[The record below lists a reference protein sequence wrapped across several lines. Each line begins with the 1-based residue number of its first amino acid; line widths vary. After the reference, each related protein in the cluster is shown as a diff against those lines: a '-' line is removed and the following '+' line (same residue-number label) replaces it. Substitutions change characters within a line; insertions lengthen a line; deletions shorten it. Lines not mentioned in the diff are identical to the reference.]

1 VKRPIPSLEKL
12 GLDLRSREQRLSR
25 RKVLGMLSAVGA
37 GMAMSPR
44 SFAQNAVAGPRIIDT
59 HHHIFPPKFTA
70 RNLKRMTDDSPTFPG
85 SFYQNW
91 TPHYSL
97 DQMDQQGVATAIGS
111 ITSPGVWFGDHEEGR
126 KNARDCN
133 EYGAKL
139 AQDFPGRFGMWGAI
153 PLPDTEGSLREI
165 EYIYDTLKLDG
176 IGLLTSY
183 DDGKLLGHPSFS
195 PVLEEFNRRKAVI
208 FVHPTISCCG
218 MPIRHLNRV
227 QIDFPTDT
235 TRTITDL
242 IYSGSLLRFPNIR
255 WIFSHGGGT
264 ILMLTPRLS
273 GGGLT
278 PEERAATIPNGFEHE
293 LQKLYYDIASV
304 ALSPIPMAA
313 VLKGIPK
320 EHLLFGSDIP
330 FFTIE
335 RIATAVN
342 KFEVSGGDLRMIQR
356 ENALQL
362 LPRLRA

>member
-1 VKRPIPSLEKL
+1 VNRPIPFPEKL
-12 GLDLRSREQRLSR
+12 GLDLRSKEQRLSR
-25 RKVLGMLSAVGA
+25 RKVLGMMSAVGV
-37 GMAMSPR
+37 GMTLSPR
-44 SFAQNAVAGPRIIDT
+44 SFAQSAGAGPRIIDT

-111 ITSPGVWFGDHEEGR
+111 MTSPGIWFGDNEEGR

-165 EYIYDTLKLDG
+165 AYIYDTLKLDG

-183 DDGKLLGHPSFS
+183 DDGKLLGHPNFS
-195 PVLEEFNRRKAVI
+195 PVLEELNLRKAVT
-208 FVHPTISCCG
+208 FVHPTVSCCA
-218 MPIRHLNRV
+218 MPVAHVNRV
-227 QIDFPTDT
+227 AIDFPTDT

-242 IYSGSLLRFPNIR
+242 IYSGSLMRFPNIR

-264 ILMLTPRLS
+264 VLMLMARLA
-273 GGGLT
+273 GAGLT
-278 PEERAATIPNGFEHE
+278 PEERAATIPIGFGHE
-293 LQKLYYDIASV
+293 LEKLYYDVASV
-304 ALSPIPMAA
+304 ALSPSAMAA
-313 VLKGIPK
+313 VFKAIPK

-342 KFEVSGGDLRMIQR
+342 KFDVSGGDLRMIQR